1 MKLAS
6 WVEGAW
12 YTSTEAGVEVR
23 DAVYGQPIATVSSS
37 GVDFAAAVRYARRV
51 GSPNLQR
58 HTFHERAVMLRALA
72 NYLTERKEEFYQLSF
87 RTGATRR
94 DSWVDIEGGIATL
107 YSYSSLARRE
117 LPNERFLLE
126 DDPIPLAREGGFVG
140 RHLLT
145 PKRGVAVHINAFN
158 FPVWGMLEKLSPGL
172 IAGVP
177 AIVKPATQTA
187 YLTEAVVRAMH
198 QSGLLPEGAVQLIC
212 GSTGDLLDQLD
223 EQDLVTFTG
232 SATTGRKLRTHPNLV
247 AHSVP
252 FNMEADSLNCTILGQ
267 TVQPQDPEFDLFVRE
282 VAREITAK
290 AGQKCTAI
298 RRVIVPRA
306 MVEAVS
312 QALAARLARTTLGDP
327 ARDDVFM
334 GPLVGVAQRSE
345 VAAVVAQLRHSTEVV
360 WDGQTPQL
368 LGGSWEEGGFMAPM
382 LLYADQPLAAREPH
396 ELEAFGPV
404 ATLLPYTDPEEATQL
419 ARMGR
424 GSLAASIVTH
434 DRQEARQLF
443 FGCASAHGRILILNR
458 ENGRQNT
465 GHGSPLPQLIHGGPG
480 RAGGGEEMGGIRG
493 IKHFMQRTA
502 VQADPTTLSVLSHEY
517 VRGAATYTD
526 RVHPFR
532 KRFEEL
538 QIGESLLT
546 HRRTVTEADIVHFAA
561 LSGDHFYAHTDEVAA
576 ADSLF
581 GRRVA
586 HGYFLVS
593 AAAGLFVDP
602 GVGPVLANYGLEKLR
617 FIEPVGIGDTIQV
630 RLTVARKTRKEAKP
644 GERPTGVVAWE
655 VEITN
660 QDTKTVALYTI
671 LTLVERDA

>member
-1 MKLAS
+1 
-6 WVEGAW
+6 
-12 YTSTEAGVEVR
+12 
-23 DAVYGQPIATVSSS
+23 
-37 GVDFAAAVRYARRV
+37 
-51 GSPNLQR
+51 
-58 HTFHERAVMLRALA
+58 
-72 NYLTERKEEFYQLSF
+72 
-87 RTGATRR
+87 
-94 DSWVDIEGGIATL
+94 
-107 YSYSSLARRE
+107 
-117 LPNERFLLE
+117 
-126 DDPIPLAREGGFVG
+126 
-140 RHLLT
+140 
-145 PKRGVAVHINAFN
+145 
-158 FPVWGMLEKLSPGL
+158 
-172 IAGVP
+172 
-177 AIVKPATQTA
+177 
-187 YLTEAVVRAMH
+187 
-198 QSGLLPEGAVQLIC
+198 
-212 GSTGDLLDQLD
+212 
-223 EQDLVTFTG
+223 
-232 SATTGRKLRTHPNLV
+232 
-247 AHSVP
+247 
-252 FNMEADSLNCTILGQ
+252 
-267 TVQPQDPEFDLFVRE
+267 
-282 VAREITAK
+282 
-290 AGQKCTAI
+290 
-298 RRVIVPRA
+298 
-306 MVEAVS
+306 
-312 QALAARLARTTLGDP
+312 
-327 ARDDVFM
+327 M

-345 VAAVVAQLRHSTEVV
+345 VQAVVAQLRRSTEVV

-382 LLYADQPLAAREPH
+382 LLYADQPLTAREPH

-404 ATLLPYTDPEEATQL
+404 ATLLPYTDPDEATQL

-480 RAGGGEEMGGIRG
+480 RAGGGEEMGGVRG

-502 VQADPTTLSVLSHEY
+502 VQADPTTLSALSHEY

-526 RVHPFR
+526 RIHPFR

-561 LSGDHFYAHTDEVAA
+561 LSGDHFYAHTDQLAA

-644 GERPTGVVAWE
+644 GERPTGVVAWD

-660 QDTKTVALYTI
+660 QDSKTVALYTI